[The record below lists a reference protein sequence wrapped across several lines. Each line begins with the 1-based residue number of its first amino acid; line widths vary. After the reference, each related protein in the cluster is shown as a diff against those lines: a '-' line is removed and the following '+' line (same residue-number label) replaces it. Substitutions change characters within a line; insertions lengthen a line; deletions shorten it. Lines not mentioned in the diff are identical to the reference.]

1 MCRSL
6 AMIVSG
12 DKKDRRLS
20 NTTVD
25 FKIKIL
31 NWKSHI
37 NKSFNMYSKTF
48 ICDPLYQAIENNEKK
63 CKCKLALDNIKISHN

>member
-37 NKSFNMYSKTF
+37 NKLFNMYSKTL

-63 CKCKLALDNIKISHN
+63 YKCKLALDNIKISHN